1 MTCVNKWL
9 AMLFVLVPVATQA
22 QDANTSQYDSIHGEA
37 RVAFRVNDASIRTA
51 FGGNQQELDKI
62 TEMLRQLDA
71 DTTATMQRIV
81 ICGYGS
87 PDGRYGFNDQ
97 LARKRTNS
105 LKAYVAKNANLALN
119 QIEVRYVA
127 EDWEG
132 VARFVEAASVREL
145 PQRDAMLKVIKS
157 DRKPDVKERILRK
170 RFPAGFSY
178 LKKHCLPNLRRSD
191 YFIEYLTKM
200 GVGGSN
206 GKGTAHAGSGR
217 SGSGA
222 VGSGVAGS
230 GAVVSGGTGSGVVGS
245 GVAGSGTAGSSGSGL
260 GDTGSGGSGSG
271 LSGSGLSG
279 EQAGVIGSG
288 GGSDSLMAGDST
300 KQSVVGDA
308 QPQTAQ
314 QQGTQHQAQ
323 QSAQHLQSQHDQ
335 AQVDGLRLWRTILAG
350 LLILLLIALG
360 FLIHRY
366 SNELRKRD
374 ATISRMEN
382 QLNFYR
388 EERSRRMEG
397 SKPTR
402 NGVSATPIIPVAPV
416 ETPVVPEREEEEQQP
431 VDEAAEEP
439 QPVVEEPQPVEDEPQ
454 PVEEKQLHFV
464 FAADEQKQEEPQ
476 QEEAQEAEALE
487 EPEEEAQEE
496 PQQEETQEE
505 NPTTTNLSEPSTDS
519 DGQDQERFR
528 KLDAIVMERKLFLD
542 PDMNRE
548 TLMRIAGVDK
558 NKLATMLKQYAGTNF
573 AGYINTKRME
583 YALRLIKENPDYSTM
598 KELAEAC
605 GYTSQSTF
613 FRVFKA
619 HYGITPAEFIQN
631 ETQQDKEVTAK
642 SSVVSKSQP
651 DNLIVFASD
660 DDLAPNELDGQ
671 NEN

>member
-1 MTCVNKWL
+1 
-9 AMLFVLVPVATQA
+9 
-22 QDANTSQYDSIHGEA
+22 
-37 RVAFRVNDASIRTA
+37 
-51 FGGNQQELDKI
+51 
-62 TEMLRQLDA
+62 
-71 DTTATMQRIV
+71 
-81 ICGYGS
+81 
-87 PDGRYGFNDQ
+87 
-97 LARKRTNS
+97 
-105 LKAYVAKNANLALN
+105 
-119 QIEVRYVA
+119 
-127 EDWEG
+127 
-132 VARFVEAASVREL
+132 
-145 PQRDAMLKVIKS
+145 
-157 DRKPDVKERILRK
+157 
-170 RFPAGFSY
+170 
-178 LKKHCLPNLRRSD
+178 
-191 YFIEYLTKM
+191 
-200 GVGGSN
+200 
-206 GKGTAHAGSGR
+206 
-217 SGSGA
+217 
-222 VGSGVAGS
+222 
-230 GAVVSGGTGSGVVGS
+230 
-245 GVAGSGTAGSSGSGL
+245 
-260 GDTGSGGSGSG
+260 
-271 LSGSGLSG
+271 
-279 EQAGVIGSG
+279 
-288 GGSDSLMAGDST
+288 
-300 KQSVVGDA
+300 
-308 QPQTAQ
+308 
-314 QQGTQHQAQ
+314 
-323 QSAQHLQSQHDQ
+323 
-335 AQVDGLRLWRTILAG
+335 
-350 LLILLLIALG
+350 
-360 FLIHRY
+360 
-366 SNELRKRD
+366 
-374 ATISRMEN
+374 
-382 QLNFYR
+382 
-388 EERSRRMEG
+388 MEG

-464 FAADEQKQEEPQ
+464 FAADEQK
-476 QEEAQEAEALE
+476 
-487 EPEEEAQEE
+487 QEE

-642 SSVVSKSQP
+642 SSVVSKSHP